1 MDGPCHFQS
10 KKWMSINSFRIRE
23 KHKRSVIPRL
33 YWALFQKEG
42 WSKSG
47 VLNFSEVRKNQ
58 SGMLHVNFGVIWIS
72 KSHATPLADETSI
85 ICFNLRFDNDLCE
98 YRRATAYFWIHFSY

>member
-10 KKWMSINSFRIRE
+10 KKWMSINSLRITE
-23 KHKRSVIPRL
+23 KHKCSVIPRL
-33 YWALFQKEG
+33 YGALFQTEG

-58 SGMLHVNFGVIWIS
+58 SGMLHVNFGVIRIA
-72 KSHATPLADETSI
+72 KSHATPLADETAI
-85 ICFNLRFDNDLCE
+85 IYFDLRFDNELYKSPIWLFE
-98 YRRATAYFWIHFSY
+98 EFEH